1 MRSSHMGN
9 WIKIVEI
16 RLRIASVRFLVRM
29 IGTRW
34 FQRIIFRP
42 VIYATFACLLLR
54 VLRDPDA
61 FTDLGEGQLTAQAKA
76 LKVKLDAK
84 VDRDPGVASREV
96 ALAMTWGTGGVA
108 VVLLTTAVAI
118 HVPSL
123 SAQIGS
129 GCFAISI
136 PMFAICGVLQ
146 AHFSDL
152 KAEAPTVG
160 DSLRLTGLMY
170 LAYLALCIGLAAFLW
185 SYSPAVSVGFI
196 LTCYLAL
203 RFFNRTVA
211 RQFGR
216 KMLK

>member
-1 MRSSHMGN
+1 MGN

-16 RLRIASVRFLVRM
+16 RLRIASVRFLMR
-29 IGTRW
+29 IIATRW

-42 VIYATFACLLLR
+42 VIYAMFAWLLLR

-61 FTDLGEGQLTAQAKA
+61 FTELGEGQVTAQAKA
-76 LKVKLDAK
+76 LRVQLDAK
-84 VDRDPGVASREV
+84 VDRGPGVASREV

-118 HVPSL
+118 HVQSL

-136 PMFAICGVLQ
+136 PVFAVCGALQ

-152 KAEAPTVG
+152 KAESPTVG

-170 LAYLALCIGLAAFLW
+170 LAHLALCIGLAAFLW
-185 SYSPAVSVGFI
+185 SYSPAVSMVFI